1 MFYEQPNVVDD
12 KRDFYQE
19 QLYCRGQIL
28 RLRVKKFALVVVHF
42 GRRQSGCKPKTL
54 TSPGSTAEMSI
65 HANSALQ
72 TTQQLML
79 DFFFFH
85 SLLEQGFSVTA
96 LLTRKTAV
104 RRTVKIDWNDYVFF
118 QDSQKVLSSA
128 VGKVG
133 VLQMSWSK
141 NIQIA
146 SKIPKS
152 FQNFVHMY
160 LKIDST

>member
-1 MFYEQPNVVDD
+1 MQTEDINQPW
-12 KRDFYQE
+12 KHSRDVNSCQF
-19 QLYCRGQIL
+19 
-28 RLRVKKFALVVVHF
+28 
-42 GRRQSGCKPKTL
+42 
-54 TSPGSTAEMSI
+54 SP
-65 HANSALQ
+65 ANHPVAHVR
-72 TTQQLML
+72 
-79 DFFFFH
+79 FFFFH